1 MAAFAAGAAV
11 VVAVFLSAVSTVVV
25 PRGVPVRLTRIVFR
39 SVRRLFEVRSRLAST
54 YEERDRAMAL
64 YAPLTLIVL
73 PVVWLAITLLGF
85 AAMYWALGVHPV
97 RQAFVESGSS
107 LLTLGFVRAEDLP
120 TTLLAFT
127 EAADGLILLALL
139 ITFLPSMYGAF
150 SRREHEV
157 AKVTVLAGSPP
168 SPVEMLQRFHA
179 IKGLDTLDEEVWEP
193 WQDWF
198 VDVEESHTS
207 FAGLPFFRSPKPD
220 RSWITAAGVVLD
232 SAALYASTLDM
243 PRSPPAEL
251 CIRSGYTALRAIADF
266 YSIPYAADPAPTD
279 PIAISRDEYDAVYD
293 RLAEAGVPLR
303 ADRDQAWRDF
313 AGWRVNYDTV
323 VIILAGFVM
332 APYAPWISDRSPAG
346 RYRPPIL
353 MRQRRKPRG
362 LTTWGASSSP
372 SFQPGPVTG
381 WTSRAWTGSPHW
393 SHTMWGL
400 LRCPHSLWMSSIGG
414 SSPTPPHLSPHC
426 MSDTRIG
433 CSSRPLSV
441 RRYSKRSGRSW

>member
-1 MAAFAAGAAV
+1 VKCPGCIAADVAAFAAGAVV
-11 VVAVFLSAVSTVVV
+11 VVAIFLSAVCTVVV

-39 SVRRLFEVRSRLAST
+39 SIRRLFEARSRLASS

-73 PVVWLAITLLGF
+73 PVVWLAITMLGF
-85 AAMYWALGVHPV
+85 ASMYWALGVSPV

-150 SRREHEV
+150 SRREHAV
-157 AKVTVLAGSPP
+157 ATVAIQAGSPP
-168 SPVEMLQRFHA
+168 SPVEMLQRFNT
-179 IKGLDTLDEEVWEP
+179 IKGLGTMDEEVWEP

-198 VDVEESHTS
+198 VDVEETHTS

-232 SAALYASTLDM
+232 SAALYASTLDV
-243 PRSPPAEL
+243 PRSPAAEL
-251 CIRSGYTALRAIADF
+251 CIRSGYTALRAIGDF
-266 YSIPYAADPAPTD
+266 YSIPHDPDPSPSD
-279 PIAISRDEYDAVYD
+279 PIAISREEYDEVYN

-323 VIILAGFVM
+323 LIILAGFVM
-332 APYAPWISDRSPAG
+332 APYAAWISDRSPAG
-346 RYRPPIL
+346 RYRPPVL
-353 MRQRRKPRG
+353 MRRRRK
-362 LTTWGASSSP
+362 SP
-372 SFQPGPVTG
+372 
-381 WTSRAWTGSPHW
+381 A
-393 SHTMWGL
+393 
-400 LRCPHSLWMSSIGG
+400 
-414 SSPTPPHLSPHC
+414 
-426 MSDTRIG
+426 
-433 CSSRPLSV
+433 
-441 RRYSKRSGRSW
+441 

>member
-1 MAAFAAGAAV
+1 M
-11 VVAVFLSAVSTVVV
+11 
-25 PRGVPVRLTRIVFR
+25 
-39 SVRRLFEVRSRLAST
+39 RRMFEVRSRLAST

-73 PVVWLAITLLGF
+73 PVVWLAITMLGF

-139 ITFLPSMYGAF
+139 ITFLPSIYGAF

-168 SPVEMLQRFHA
+168 SPAEMLARFHA
-179 IKGLDTLDEEVWEP
+179 IKGLDTLEEEVWEP

-232 SAALYASTLDM
+232 SAALYASTLDV

-251 CIRSGYTALRAIADF
+251 CIRSGYMALREIADF
-266 YSIPYAADPAPTD
+266 YAIPYDPDPAPTD
-279 PIAISRDEYDAVYD
+279 PISISRDEYDAVYD

-303 ADRDQAWRDF
+303 AEREQAWRDF

-323 VIILAGFVM
+323 LIVLAGFVM
-332 APYAPWISDRSPAG
+332 APYAPWVSDRSPAG
-346 RYRPPIL
+346 RYSPPVL
-353 MRQRRKPRG
+353 MRRRRRPR
-362 LTTWGASSSP
+362 
-372 SFQPGPVTG
+372 V
-381 WTSRAWTGSPHW
+381 
-393 SHTMWGL
+393 
-400 LRCPHSLWMSSIGG
+400 
-414 SSPTPPHLSPHC
+414 
-426 MSDTRIG
+426 
-433 CSSRPLSV
+433 
-441 RRYSKRSGRSW
+441 